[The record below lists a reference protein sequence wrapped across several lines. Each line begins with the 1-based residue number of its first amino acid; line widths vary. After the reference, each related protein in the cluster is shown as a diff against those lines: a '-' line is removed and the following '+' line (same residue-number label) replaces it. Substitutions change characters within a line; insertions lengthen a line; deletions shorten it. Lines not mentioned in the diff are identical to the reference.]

1 MITCPSCGA
10 ENLEGVDVCDD
21 CQHSLTDLSFP
32 SPLTAVEEGLLE
44 DQIEIL
50 SPKTPLT
57 VSLGTSVGEV
67 LKKMVDKSIGC
78 VIVVDDNGDGDQVR
92 GIFTERDALMR
103 LGADVATYVD
113 QPIESLMIPDPI
125 TLNARDKIAFALHK
139 MDVGGYRHIPILSE
153 EKLVGVISIR
163 DILNYLTE
171 RIGVSS

>member
-1 MITCPSCGA
+1 MITCPFCGA

-21 CQHSLTDLSFP
+21 CQQTLTDLSLPVP
-32 SPLTAVEEGLLE
+32 STAVEAGLLK

-78 VIVVDDNGDGDQVR
+78 VIVVDGDQVR

-103 LGADVATYVD
+103 LGADVATYVAE
-113 QPIESLMIPDPI
+113 PIESLMIPDPV

-139 MDVGGYRHIPILSE
+139 MHVGGYRHIPILSE

-171 RIGVSS
+171 RIGVST

>member
-1 MITCPSCGA
+1 MITCPFCGA
-10 ENLEGVDVCDD
+10 ENLQGADVCDD
-21 CQHSLTDLSFP
+21 CQYSLTDLSFP
-32 SPLTAVEEGLLE
+32 VPSTAVEEGLLE

-78 VIVVDDNGDGDQVR
+78 VIVVDGDQVR

-139 MDVGGYRHIPILSE
+139 MHVGGYRHIPILSE

-171 RIGVSS
+171 RIGLPV

>member
-1 MITCPSCGA
+1 MITCPFCGA

-21 CQHSLTDLSFP
+21 CQQTLTDLSLPVP
-32 SPLTAVEEGLLE
+32 STAVEAGLLK

-50 SPKTPLT
+50 LPKKPLT

-67 LKKMVDKSIGC
+67 LKKMVDKPVGC
-78 VIVVDDNGDGDQVR
+78 VIVIDGDQVR

-103 LGADVATYVD
+103 LGADVATYVEE
-113 QPIESLMIPDPI
+113 PIESLMIPDPV

-139 MDVGGYRHIPILSE
+139 MHVGGYRHIPILSE

-171 RIGVSS
+171 RIGVPT

>member
-1 MITCPSCGA
+1 MINCPFCGA
-10 ENLEGVDVCDD
+10 ENLEGADVCDD
-21 CQHSLTDLSFP
+21 CQHSLTDLSIP

-50 SPKTPLT
+50 APKTPLT

-78 VIVVDDNGDGDQVR
+78 VIVVDGDQVR

-103 LGADVATYVD
+103 LGANVATYVEE
-113 QPIESLMIPDPI
+113 PIESLMIPDPI

-139 MDVGGYRHIPILSE
+139 MHVGGYRHIPILSE

-171 RIGVSS
+171 RIGVST